1 MCFRV
6 PKHFCGSFSLFFLFC
21 SLLFLFWVFNC
32 VVFLFH
38 KVFTLT
44 IFCRRWPV
52 VGSSKRKVYTFHEIC
67 IAIVERCNGN
77 EWLFFLL
84 FFFHL
89 PKSANNILKWEYKR
103 RKWDKRLNEKFHK
116 PFRWQRDEK
125 KERNKIEGNNRQ
137 ENEKTLSVY
146 GEKGKG
152 RRAAKLNIQAHI
164 QSIENYVEEIK
175 ANMVLLP
182 ENGRHTHTHTN
193 TIWDGSKFTCHMDF
207 ILFFYFFFSSFMII
221 AIIICCYARA
231 TNV

>member
-1 MCFRV
+1 MV
-6 PKHFCGSFSLFFLFC
+6 T
-21 SLLFLFWVFNC
+21 ND
-32 VVFLFH
+32 
-38 KVFTLT
+38 
-44 IFCRRWPV
+44 
-52 VGSSKRKVYTFHEIC
+52 Y
-67 IAIVERCNGN
+67 
-77 EWLFFLL
+77 FFLL

-125 KERNKIEGNNRQ
+125 KNKIEGNNRQ
-137 ENEKTLSVY
+137 EKEKNFVGLWRKRKRQTSS
-146 GEKGKG
+146 
-152 RRAAKLNIQAHI
+152 Q
-164 QSIENYVEEIK
+164 IK
-175 ANMVLLP
+175 YTSTYPIHWELCWRNKSQHGIITR
-182 ENGRHTHTHTN
+182 ERTTHTHTN